1 MIPATTVPGL
11 EAHHDGSP
19 LYVHGGHDGSGHLGL
34 GDEARVRVRTR
45 EGSGVVRVWVRTVED
60 AEPRFAPARHLG
72 AAAGWDWWEGRVRV
86 HNPVARYRFLLEREH
101 DGAGS
106 PPAWLNAAGMW
117 GHDVPDVADFRLT
130 AAAPGPGWAAGAV
143 TYQVFPDRF
152 ARSTERALAES
163 AAAEGA
169 SGWAAP
175 DWAVPAMWGDA
186 VVHEGPDT
194 PRQLFGGDLD
204 GIREHLDHLEE
215 LGVEVLY
222 LTPIFPARSNHRY
235 DASTFRHVDPIL
247 GGDSALVRLVTAC
260 HARGIRVIG
269 DLTANHTG
277 DAHEWFQR
285 AAASGARADGTGAG
299 ATSSAAER
307 DYYYF
312 GPDGTYE
319 AWWGV
324 PSLPKLDWASLA
336 LRGEFLEGPGSVV
349 AQWLREPY
357 RLDGWRLDVG
367 NMTGRLGA
375 VDHHTDVFRVL
386 RATALA
392 ARPDALL
399 IAESTNDASA
409 DFQGDTFHGSM
420 SYASLT
426 RPLWGWLTDGIAVN
440 YFGAPPGRPPRI
452 PAEGF
457 LAQYRAF
464 SAPYPWDVRLRSLSA
479 IDTHDTARAA
489 TAMVPGGQQ
498 VAAVLAF
505 TLPGMPMVFAGDEF
519 GLEGINGEDSRTPMP
534 WDAPERV
541 VADLRGLYS
550 RLGHLRREATLR
562 IGSLRWLWAR
572 GDLLVFVRE
581 LPEATFLVAAA
592 RAATAVALPAGV
604 LPEGWPGAEPALAVG
619 RLVLEPADARPRPD
633 AQGAAAHDGAAR
645 LAAEGP
651 AAVVWRLAG
660 PGLPAEG

>member
-1 MIPATTVPGL
+1 MIPAERVPGL
-11 EAHHDGSP
+11 ESHHDGSP
-19 LYVHGGHDGSGHLGL
+19 LYAPDGHVPLAGT
-34 GDEARVRVRTR
+34 ARVRVRTR
-45 EGSGVVRVWVRTVED
+45 EASGVVRAWVRTLED

-72 AAAGWDWWEGRVRV
+72 AAGGWDWWEGRVRV
-86 HNPVARYRFLLEREH
+86 HNPVAHYRFLLERGEH

-117 GHDVPDVADFRLT
+117 AHDVPDVDDFRLT
-130 AAAPGPGWAAGAV
+130 AAAPGPEWAAGAV
-143 TYQVFPDRF
+143 MYQVFPDRF
-152 ARSTERALAES
+152 ARSLG
-163 AAAEGA
+163 AA
-169 SGWAAP
+169 
-175 DWAVPAMWGDA
+175 AVPAGEPAPGWAVGARWDDA
-186 VVHEGPDT
+186 VVHQGPDT

-204 GIREHLDHLEE
+204 GIREHLDHLEH
-215 LGVEVLY
+215 LGVDVLY

-247 GGDSALVRLVTAC
+247 GGDTALVRLVEAC

-277 DAHEWFQR
+277 DAHEWFGR
-285 AAASGARADGTGAG
+285 AVGAE
-299 ATSSAAER
+299 SAPER
-307 DYYYF
+307 GFYYF

-324 PSLPKLDWASLA
+324 PSLPKLDWASMA
-336 LRGEFLEGPGSVV
+336 LRAEFLDGPGSVV
-349 AQWLREPY
+349 AHWLVEPY
-357 RLDGWRLDVG
+357 GLDGWRLDVG

-375 VDHHTDVFRVL
+375 VDHHAHVFRLL

-399 IAESTNDASA
+399 IAESTNDAAA

-426 RPLWGWLTDGIAVN
+426 RPLWGWLTDGTGVN
-440 YFGAPPGRPPRI
+440 YFGAPFGRPPRI

-464 SAPYPWDVRLRSLSA
+464 SAAYPWDVRLRSLSA

-489 TAMVPGGQQ
+489 TVMVPGGQQ

-519 GLEGINGEDSRTPMP
+519 GLQGLNGEDSRTPMP
-534 WDAPERV
+534 WDEPERV
-541 VADLRGLYS
+541 VTDLRALYS
-550 RLGHLRREATLR
+550 RLGRLRREATLR
-562 IGSLRWLWAR
+562 IGSLRWLWAE

-592 RAATAVALPAGV
+592 RAATTVELPTGV
-604 LPEGWPGAEPALAVG
+604 LPEGWPSAEPALAVG
-619 RLVLEPADARPRPD
+619 RLRLGPAEGRPGAD

-645 LAAEGP
+645 LAADGP

-660 PGLPAEG
+660 LVQPAES